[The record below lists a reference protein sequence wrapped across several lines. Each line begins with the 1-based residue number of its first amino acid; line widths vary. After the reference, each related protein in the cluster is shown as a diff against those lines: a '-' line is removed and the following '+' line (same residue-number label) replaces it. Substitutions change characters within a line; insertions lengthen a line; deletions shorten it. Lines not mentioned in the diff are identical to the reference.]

1 MNVPT
6 SRDPIENAVRIVAFD
21 VDGTLVEHDE
31 GLVIWQVLNRLF
43 SGSAELNA
51 KRFQA
56 FRSGE
61 ITYAEWVRLDIQGWQ
76 QGGATRAGI
85 VQAIHDGLRLVPGA
99 REVTVELARRG
110 YFVAVVS
117 GTLDI
122 VLDTLFPEHPFHQVF
137 ANRIRFDDAGRID
150 GWTATAFDMSGKAEA
165 LRLIADHTATP
176 ASEIAFVGDHLND
189 LDALRFAGCPIAYD
203 PKDEAVRSAAKH
215 VIPRGQLRQLLS
227 LLPGPPRARA
237 ESEAPA
243 QS

>member
-1 MNVPT
+1 MNVPS
-6 SRDPIENAVRIVAFD
+6 SRDPIENSVRIVAFD

-61 ITYAEWVRLDIQGWQ
+61 ITYAEWVRLDIEGWK
-76 QGGATRAGI
+76 QGGATRDRI
-85 VQAIHDGLRLVPGA
+85 VKAIRDDLRLVPGA

-150 GWTATAFDMSGKAEA
+150 GWTATPFDMSGKAEA
-165 LRLIADHTATP
+165 LRLLADQTATP

-203 PKDEAVRSAAKH
+203 PKDDAVRSAAKH
-215 VIPRGQLRQLLS
+215 VVARGHLRQLLS
-227 LLPGPPRARA
+227 LLPGPPQARV